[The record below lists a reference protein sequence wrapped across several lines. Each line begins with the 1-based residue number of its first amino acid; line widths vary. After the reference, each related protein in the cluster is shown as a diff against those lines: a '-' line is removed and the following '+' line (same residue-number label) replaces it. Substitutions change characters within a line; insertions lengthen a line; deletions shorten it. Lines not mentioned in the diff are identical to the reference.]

1 MNFMRFRENVTIFIY
16 DNRAIASLVINRLV
30 LLFYLFGAA
39 VLIYYHGY
47 SHSLEKN
54 IMLMWIFRRNLD
66 FFIISFISKLF
77 FSISYKKTVRKKINQ
92 FLIVSYLS
100 LELIYYWISGSNL
113 LLDLFSFLDIKD
125 YFSLLQFF
133 FIILFFST
141 LKETSVRLRA
151 IPLNP
156 AALLAFSFLTL
167 IIIGTILLH
176 LPEMTTTGTIS
187 WIDALFTST
196 SAACVTGLTVVD
208 TGTYFSFKGQV
219 VILCLIF
226 AGGLNMLT
234 IATFIGS
241 LYHKAGSLHA
251 AGVIKG
257 FLDTDQTANLQAI
270 LRNVVIYACII
281 QFAGIWLV
289 YFSWGQEVQFA
300 NFTEKFYFSLFHA
313 MSAFNNAGFSLYA
326 DNLYHEGIRHQYF
339 MHMAV
344 ALLIVIGGLGFL
356 VLQDMFAK
364 KNREDRKRHP
374 WKKLLVN
381 TRLVLYVTAALIITG
396 TVLFFLLEHN
406 NALKDYPLHGKL
418 VASLFQSVTTRTA
431 GFNTVD
437 TSILSSPSIFLF
449 MLLMFIGASP
459 GSTGGG
465 VKTTTFAVALK
476 AAWANLRGKEHVEFF
491 NRNISWV
498 YVNKTYAVLFSAVSL
513 IVLFTFLLLIAEP
526 DFNFKVIFFELI
538 SAFGTVGLSL
548 GITPELGSTGKTILV
563 FAMFVGRIGSL
574 TLGLALTRRVIYTKY
589 RYPNARLMI
598 G

>member
-1 MNFMRFRENVTIFIY
+1 MRFRENATLFIY
-16 DNRAIASLVINRLV
+16 DNREIAGLIINRLA
-30 LLFYLFGAA
+30 LFFCLFGA
-39 VLIYYHGY
+39 VLLIYYHGY
-47 SHSLEKN
+47 SHSFEKN
-54 IMLMWIFRRNLD
+54 IMLMWIFRRTLD
-66 FFIISFISKLF
+66 FFIISFIFKLF
-77 FSISYKKTVRKKINQ
+77 LSLSYKKTIRKKISQ
-92 FLIVSYLS
+92 FLVVSFLF

-113 LLDLFSFLDIKD
+113 ILDWFVFLDMKD

-133 FIILFFST
+133 FIILIFST
-141 LKETSVRLRA
+141 LKDTSVRLRA

-156 AALLAFSFLTL
+156 AALLAFSFLSL

-176 LPEMTTTGTIS
+176 LPEMTTEGSIS

-219 VILCLIF
+219 VILGLVF

-289 YFSWGQEVQFA
+289 YFSWGHEVQFA
-300 NFTEKFYFSLFHA
+300 NFTDKFYYSLFHA
-313 MSAFNNAGFSLYA
+313 MSAFNNAGFSLFPE
-326 DNLYHEGIRHQYF
+326 NLYQEGIQHQYPL
-339 MHMAV
+339 HMAIAV
-344 ALLIVIGGLGFL
+344 LIVIGGLGFL
-356 VLQDMFAK
+356 VLQDIFAR
-364 KNREDRKRHP
+364 KNRLDRKKHP

-381 TRLVLYVTAALIITG
+381 TRLVLYVTATLILSGAI
-396 TVLFFLLEHN
+396 LFFLLEYN
-406 NALKDYPLHGKL
+406 NTLKEYSLTGKI
-418 VASLFQSVTTRTA
+418 VTSLFQSITTRTA
-431 GFNTVD
+431 GFNTLE
-437 TSILSSPSIFLF
+437 TNLLSSPTIFLF
-449 MLLMFIGASP
+449 MFLMFIGASP

-476 AAWANLRGKEHVEFF
+476 SAWANLRGKEHVEFF

-498 YVNKTYAVLFSAVSL
+498 YVNKTYTVLFTAVSL

-526 DFNFKVIFFELI
+526 QYNFKVVFFELV

-548 GITPELGSTGKTILV
+548 GITPELTTTGKTILV
-563 FAMFVGRIGSL
+563 FAMFIGRIGSL